1 MGNQFPK
8 LGIALILAI
17 SSSSFAA
24 DAPRC
29 DSTSRDAPASHLKLN
44 AFRALKPGMRRS
56 EVIRLVGE
64 PTCLSGSGIAY
75 DVYHLE
81 GGSSVWI
88 AYSGDATR
96 WAFFESATSSREVL
110 FDSKAEQAQE

>member
-1 MGNQFPK
+1 M
-8 LGIALILAI
+8 AI

-29 DSTSRDAPASHLKLN
+29 DIASRDAPASHLKLN
-44 AFRALKPGMRRS
+44 AFRALKPGMRRL
-56 EVIRLVGE
+56 EVLRLVGK

-88 AYSGDATR
+88 AYSEDAAR
-96 WAFFESATSSREVL
+96 WAFVESSGSSREVL
-110 FDSKAEQAQE
+110 FDSKAEQVKE